1 MTTRIIGIQ
10 ARMGST
16 RLPGKALMD
25 LGGKTMLER
34 VVEAVQPA
42 CNEACV
48 LAPSGDAAIWEL
60 THRRG
65 WQCVGVDDEHDV
77 LARYMALI
85 RQYPGD
91 PLIMRVCADAPF
103 IQPDW
108 CRAAFN
114 LAEITDKPVWIENFC
129 HAGTAAQWREADV
142 YTREF
147 LPKDSIEHA
156 GYQWFQLCGVQV
168 RRFVPHD
175 YLMVNTREDYEEAQ
189 RRLALPPPRKAP
201 EVTDPKAKAFLAFM
215 DQAGPYEPVGDN
227 PHAGSSEEKT

>member
-1 MTTRIIGIQ
+1 
-10 ARMGST
+10 
-16 RLPGKALMD
+16 MD

-42 CNEACV
+42 CHEACV
-48 LAPSGDAAIWEL
+48 LAPSGDDAIWKL

-65 WQCVGVDDEHDV
+65 WQCVGVHDEHDV
-77 LARYMALI
+77 LARYLALC
-85 RQYPGD
+85 RQYPGN

-129 HAGTAAQWREADV
+129 HVGTAAQWRECSLSADRS
-142 YTREF
+142 TGSF
-147 LPKDSIEHA
+147 APDLEHA
-156 GYQWFQLCGVQV
+156 GSTWFWQNGVRV
-168 RRFVPHD
+168 ESFVPDD

-189 RRLALPPPRKAP
+189 RRFALPSPRKAP
-201 EVTDPKAKAFLAFM
+201 EVTDLKARAFLAFM
-215 DQAGPYEPVGDN
+215 DQAGPYEPAGDN
-227 PHAGSSEEKT
+227 PHAGPSKEKT